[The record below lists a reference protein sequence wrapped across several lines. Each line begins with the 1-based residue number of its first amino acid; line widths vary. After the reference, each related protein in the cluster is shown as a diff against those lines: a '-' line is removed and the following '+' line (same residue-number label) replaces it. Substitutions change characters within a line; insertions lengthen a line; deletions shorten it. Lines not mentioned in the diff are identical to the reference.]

1 MSEASVR
8 RFGTDDDDSAT
19 IPMVVLVGHYKWL
32 VPMHVWAMHVT
43 QTQQNW
49 ATAAA
54 VEMDLTSEEYIRQNM
69 FL

>member
-1 MSEASVR
+1 
-8 RFGTDDDDSAT
+8 
-19 IPMVVLVGHYKWL
+19 MVVLVGHGSCHYEWL